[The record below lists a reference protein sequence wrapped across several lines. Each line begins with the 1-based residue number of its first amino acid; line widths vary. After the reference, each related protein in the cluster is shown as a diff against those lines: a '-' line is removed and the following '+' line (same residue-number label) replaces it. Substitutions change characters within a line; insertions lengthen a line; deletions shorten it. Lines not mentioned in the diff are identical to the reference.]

1 MAGYDETNGKDIR
14 FSQTQSLI
22 NHEIMLKH
30 IGLGILAA
38 ILVTTGSTAPTI
50 AQSTRPATT
59 PAPEAQFIPKAQVK
73 LNGDRVTITLINLT
87 NAAITYQAIGDTEIR
102 TLPGRGTVALQG
114 LRVPTTLTLD
124 RQDSGLLNITPREKA
139 PGTIEVTLDAT
150 TDLGIDSPTMR
161 IESNGSV
168 FLY

>member
-1 MAGYDETNGKDIR
+1 
-14 FSQTQSLI
+14 
-22 NHEIMLKH
+22 MLKK
-30 IGLGILAA
+30 IGFGILAA
-38 ILVTTGSTAPTI
+38 ILLIPGSIAPAF

-59 PAPEAQFIPKAQVK
+59 PAPETQFVPRAQVT
-73 LNGDRVTITLINLT
+73 LNGDRVNITLINLT

-102 TLPGRGTVALQG
+102 TLPGRGTVSLQG

-124 RQDSGLLNITPREKA
+124 RQDAGLLNVTPKEKA

-150 TDLGIDSPTMR
+150 TDLAIDSPTMR
-161 IESNGSV
+161 VESNGSV

>member
-1 MAGYDETNGKDIR
+1 
-14 FSQTQSLI
+14 
-22 NHEIMLKH
+22 MLKK
-30 IGLGILAA
+30 IGFGILTA
-38 ILVTTGSTAPTI
+38 IVIMSGSIAPVF

-59 PAPEAQFIPKAQVK
+59 PAPETQFVPRAQVK
-73 LNGDRVTITLINLT
+73 LNGDRVNITLINLT
-87 NAAITYQAIGDTEIR
+87 NAAITYQAIGDTQVR
-102 TLPGRGTVALQG
+102 TLPGRGTVNLQG

-124 RQDSGLLNITPREKA
+124 RQDSGLLNVTPREKA

-161 IESNGSV
+161 VESNGSV